1 MSTRF
6 PVSACLVVMLAS
18 MMLIGCAQTRTG
30 SQMKP
35 INNANRLTGG
45 EWDQFANWMK
55 NSMIQSG
62 VLNRHQG
69 PGGTPV
75 VIAIADWDNNTNQ
88 PVFTRDKTVMENAIR
103 KTLVNSGQAVVNRDI
118 GGTGAKPDSLTQNI
132 TSLRNSAEYDQSTVP
147 PPGQAKAPSLGL
159 YMQIN
164 RIPVNQGRTTQ
175 YDYAVKCELI
185 DLQAKYTVW
194 EDQFLMSK
202 QFVRGL

>member
-1 MSTRF
+1 MPARLTIT
-6 PVSACLVVMLAS
+6 VLAVAILVGT
-18 MMLIGCAQTRTG
+18 GCSQTRTG

-35 INNANRLTGG
+35 INSAHTLTGS

-62 VLNRHQG
+62 VLVRYKG
-69 PGGTPV
+69 DSGEPV

-88 PVFTRDKTVMENAIR
+88 RSFTRDKIVMENAIR
-103 KTLVNSGQAVVNRDI
+103 KTLVNSGQAVVNRDV
-118 GGTGAKPDSLTQNI
+118 GGSGAKAEGLTRSIAGLRDST
-132 TSLRNSAEYDQSTVP
+132 EYDQSTVTQ
-147 PPGQAKAPSLGL
+147 PGLARAPTLGL

-164 RIPVNQGRTTQ
+164 RIPVHDGRASQ

-185 DLQAKYTVW
+185 DLQNKYTVW